1 MYKVAE
7 NEDNMIVVDSG
18 YWMDTYRL
26 ETNSTIRS
34 LVRIAKRGGRPSN
47 GRRKSN
53 FACTL

>member
-7 NEDNMIVVDSG
+7 NEDNMIVVDSR
-18 YWMDTYRL
+18 YICTDRL